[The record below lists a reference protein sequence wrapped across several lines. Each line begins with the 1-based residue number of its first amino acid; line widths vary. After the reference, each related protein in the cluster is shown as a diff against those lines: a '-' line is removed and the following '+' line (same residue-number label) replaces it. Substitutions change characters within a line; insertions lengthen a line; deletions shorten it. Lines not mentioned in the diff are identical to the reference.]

1 MNTCISRRDFLKI
14 VFSTVP
20 AAAIAA
26 HPVIALAW
34 PEEEKQRPVAEP
46 YVLELEY
53 GYLVDPNF
61 DYDDVSADVDIDSL
75 SDYQAAQYTP
85 YNTGIEIFEYFS
97 WDESRRLGLG
107 LVEGDHP
114 GSSFVG
120 VAFNG
125 EIGELNAALAAVGL
139 NLIVREE

>member
-1 MNTCISRRDFLKI
+1 MNISRRDFLKI

-20 AAAIAA
+20 AAVVAA
-26 HPVIALAW
+26 NPIVALAW

-53 GYLVDPNF
+53 GYIVDPEF
-61 DYDDVSADVDIDSL
+61 DYGDLPEDLDFDSL
-75 SDYQAAQYTP
+75 GDYQAAQYTP
-85 YNTGIEIFEYFS
+85 YGAGIEIFEHFG
-97 WDESRRLGLG
+97 WDKSRRIGLG

-120 VAFNG
+120 VAFSG
-125 EIGELNAALAAVGL
+125 EIEELNAALAAAGL
-139 NLIVREE
+139 NLIVKDRI